1 MKDVAEVIM
10 DRMDK
15 KQSFLVYL
23 DYRKHLKRLSDED
36 RGKLFMAIFDYADSA
51 TIPED
56 GMSDAA
62 LMAFSFIKER
72 MDLDAEKYAHK
83 CAQNQ
88 VNGTRGGRPP
98 KQRKTE
104 EKPQKPSETERLFGE
119 VPDMPETDA
128 DRLQKAR
135 SIYVTLPEKA
145 KTAIGQWLDYK
156 KERRET
162 YKPVGIL
169 TLMSQVEQR
178 IKEFGE
184 PAVTRIILES
194 ISSRYQ
200 GITWDRLQTGK
211 RPAKSSNP
219 FSDALK
225 EVDHDEAGNEK
236 SS

>member
-1 MKDVAEVIM
+1 M

-36 RGKLFMAIFDYADSA
+36 RGKLFMAIFDYADNA

-62 LMAFSFIKER
+62 LMAFSFIQER
-72 MDLDAEKYAHK
+72 MDLDAKKYAHK

-88 VNGTRGGRPP
+88 VNGARGGRPTKP
-98 KQRKTE
+98 KKTE
-104 EKPQKPSETERLFGE
+104 EKPSKPSETERLFGE
-119 VPDMPETDA
+119 SADLPESDSE
-128 DRLQKAR
+128 RLQKAR
-135 SIYVTLPEKA
+135 AIYVRLPDKA
-145 KTAIGQWLDYK
+145 RGVVAQWLDYK

-169 TLMSQVEQR
+169 TLITQIEQR
-178 IKEFGE
+178 VSEFGE
-184 PAVTRIILES
+184 AAVVQIILDS

-200 GITWDRLQTGK
+200 GITWDRLQNGK

-219 FSDALK
+219 FTDAL
-225 EVDHDEAGNEK
+225 EEDQHDKAGDN
-236 SS
+236 